1 MGRRRKHDKHLPQRV
16 YHRGRSYYFVDL
28 AGKWHPLGRTVSDM
42 YRAYAEML
50 EERPLATMGDLFDRY
65 LVEVVPGKAERTQ
78 RDNRYEMQFL
88 RAALKDMIPSEFK
101 PRHGYAYYSERK
113 KKSLK
118 RALAEM
124 ALLSHVFTKA
134 IEWGVVD
141 ENPCREIRKEKPK
154 PRRRYVSE
162 AEYAAAYKAM
172 PVMIQCAM
180 DLAVLTGLRPGDL
193 LGLTRANL
201 TDEGI
206 EIETSKTGKR
216 LLIEWSEAL
225 RSAVKRALGEAPQFR
240 QPVICNLRG
249 KAYTVDGFNTIFYR
263 RMSKLVKEPESG
275 LKERFQFR
283 DLRAKSA
290 SDDTAEAASKR
301 LGHADPKI
309 TERVYRRKAERAKP
323 LR

>member
-1 MGRRRKHDKHLPQRV
+1 MGRRRKHDKHLPLRI
-16 YHRGRSYYFVDL
+16 YHRGKTYYFVDHT
-28 AGKWHPLGRTVSDM
+28 GKWLPLGRTASDM
-42 YRAYAEML
+42 YRAYAAMV
-50 EERPLATMGDLFDRY
+50 EERPIGTMSDLFDRY
-65 LVEVVPGKAERTQ
+65 VAEVIPHKAPRTQ
-78 RDNRYEMQFL
+78 RDNQYEMQFL
-88 RAALKDMIPSEFK
+88 RAALRSMVPAEFR
-101 PRHGYAYYSERK
+101 PRDGYAYYNERK
-113 KKSLK
+113 KKSLR

-134 IEWGVVD
+134 IEWGVVE
-141 ENPCREIRKEKPK
+141 ENPCREIRKERAK

-162 AEYAAAYKAM
+162 AEYAAAYK
-172 PVMIQCAM
+172 VMTPMVQCAM

-193 LGLTRANL
+193 LGLTRVNL
-201 TDEGI
+201 TDDGI
-206 EIETSKTGKR
+206 EVATSKTGKR

-225 RSAVKRALGEAPQFR
+225 RSTVKRALAQIPQVR
-240 QPVICNLRG
+240 QPVICNKQG

-263 RMSKLVKEPESG
+263 AMCKAVKDEKSG
-275 LKERFQFR
+275 LTERFQFR

-290 SDDTAEAASKR
+290 SDDTVEAASKR

>member
-1 MGRRRKHDKHLPQRV
+1 
-16 YHRGRSYYFVDL
+16 
-28 AGKWHPLGRTVSDM
+28 M
-42 YRAYAEML
+42 YRTYAEML
-50 EERPLATMGDLFDRY
+50 EERPLLTMADLFDRY
-65 LVEVVPGKAERTQ
+65 LIEVVPGKAERTQ

-88 RAALKDMIPSEFK
+88 RAALRHMIPAEFK
-101 PRHGYAYYSERK
+101 ARDGYAYYNERK

-134 IEWGVVD
+134 IEWGAVD
-141 ENPCREIRKEKPK
+141 ENPCREIRKERPK

-162 AEYAAAYKAM
+162 AEYTAAYRAM
-172 PVMIQCAM
+172 PIMVQCAM

-193 LGLTRANL
+193 LSLTRANQ
-201 TDEGI
+201 TEDGI
-206 EIETSKTGKR
+206 EIQTSKTGKR
-216 LLIEWSEAL
+216 LLIEWSDAL
-225 RSAVKRALGEAPQFR
+225 RNAVKRALAQMPQVR
-240 QPVICNLRG
+240 QPIICNKQG

-263 RMSKLVKEPESG
+263 RMSQLVENKDSG
-275 LKERFQFR
+275 LAERFQFR

-290 SDDTAEAASKR
+290 SDDTVEAASKR

>member
-1 MGRRRKHDKHLPQRV
+1 MGRVRKHDKHLPRRV
-16 YHRGRSYYFVDL
+16 YHRGKSYYFVDRS
-28 AGKWHPLGRTVSDM
+28 GRWHLLGHNVPEM

-50 EERPLATMGDLFDRY
+50 EERPLTTMGELFDRY
-65 LVEVVPGKAERTQ
+65 LVEVVPAKSERTQ

-88 RAALKDMIPSEFK
+88 RAALRHMVPSEFR
-101 PRHGYAYYSERK
+101 PRDGYAYYNERK

-141 ENPCREIRKEKPK
+141 KNPCREIRKERPK
-154 PRRRYVSE
+154 PRRRYVTE

-172 PVMIQCAM
+172 PVMVQCAM
-180 DLAVLTGLRPGDL
+180 DLAVLTALRPGDL

-201 TDEGI
+201 TDDGV
-206 EIETSKTGKR
+206 EIETRKTGKR
-216 LLIEWSEAL
+216 ILIEWSEAL
-225 RSAVKRALGEAPQFR
+225 RNAVRRALAEAPQFR
-240 QPVICNLRG
+240 QPIICTKQGN
-249 KAYTVDGFNTIFYR
+249 AYTVDGFNTIFYR
-263 RMSKLVKEPESG
+263 HMTALVKKEDGG

-301 LGHADPKI
+301 LGHANSQI
-309 TERVYRRKAERAKP
+309 TARVYRRKAERAKP

>member
-1 MGRRRKHDKHLPQRV
+1 M
-16 YHRGRSYYFVDL
+16 S
-28 AGKWHPLGRTVSDM
+28 
-42 YRAYAEML
+42 
-50 EERPLATMGDLFDRY
+50 DLFDRY
-65 LVEVVPGKAERTQ
+65 VAEVIPHKAVRTQ

-88 RAALKDMIPSEFK
+88 RVALRSMIPSEFR
-101 PRHGYAYYSERK
+101 PRDGYAYYNERK
-113 KKSLK
+113 KKSLR

-134 IEWGVVD
+134 IEWGVIE
-141 ENPCREIRKEKPK
+141 ENPCREIRKERPK

-162 AEYAAAYKAM
+162 AEYASAYK
-172 PVMIQCAM
+172 VMTPMAQCAM

-193 LGLTRANL
+193 LALTRANL
-201 TDEGI
+201 NEDGI
-206 EIETSKTGKR
+206 EVATSKTGKR

-225 RSAVKRALGEAPQFR
+225 RSVVKRALAQAPQVR
-240 QPVICNLRG
+240 QPIICNKQG

-263 RMSKLVKEPESG
+263 AMCKAVEDEKSG
-275 LKERFQFR
+275 LTERFQFR

-301 LGHADPKI
+301 LGHADVKI

>member
-16 YHRGRSYYFVDL
+16 YHRGKTFYFVDHT
-28 AGKWHPLGRTVSDM
+28 GKWFSLGRTVADM
-42 YRAYAEML
+42 YRAYAALVEA
-50 EERPLATMGDLFDRY
+50 RPVVTMGDLFDRY
-65 LVEVVPGKAERTQ
+65 ATEVIPLKAVRTQ

-88 RAALKDMIPSEFK
+88 RAALRKMVPSEFR
-101 PRHGYAYYSERK
+101 PRDGYAYYNERK
-113 KKSLK
+113 KTSLR

-134 IEWGVVD
+134 IEWGAVE
-141 ENPCREIRKEKPK
+141 ENPCRQIRKERPK

-162 AEYAAAYKAM
+162 TEYAAAYKFMRPMA
-172 PVMIQCAM
+172 QCAM

-193 LGLTRANL
+193 LALTRANL

-206 EIETSKTGKR
+206 DVTTSKTGKR
-216 LLIEWSEAL
+216 LLIEWSDAL
-225 RSAVKRALGEAPQFR
+225 RSAVKRALAQSPQVR
-240 QPVICNLRG
+240 QPIICNRQG
-249 KAYTVDGFNTIFYR
+249 AAYTVDGFNTIFYR
-263 RMSKLVKEPESG
+263 AMGKAVKDENSG
-275 LKERFQFR
+275 LRERFQFR

>member
-1 MGRRRKHDKHLPQRV
+1 MGRRRQHDKHLPQRV
-16 YHRGRSYYFVDL
+16 YFRGKTYYFVDR
-28 AGKWHPLGRTVSDM
+28 AGKWLALGHTAGEM
-42 YRAYAEML
+42 YRTYAAL
-50 EERPLATMGDLFDRY
+50 VEERPLVTMGDLFDRY
-65 LVEVVPGKAERTQ
+65 VAEVIPQKAPRTQ

-88 RAALKDMIPSEFK
+88 RAALRKMPPSEFR
-101 PRHGYAYYSERK
+101 PRDGYAYYNERK
-113 KKSLK
+113 KTSLR

-134 IEWGVVD
+134 IEWGAVE
-141 ENPCREIRKEKPK
+141 ENPCREIRKERPK
-154 PRRRYVSE
+154 PRRRYVTE
-162 AEYAAAYKAM
+162 AEYAAAYK
-172 PVMIQCAM
+172 VMTPMAQCAM

-201 TDEGI
+201 TDDGI
-206 EIETSKTGKR
+206 EVTTSKTGKR

-225 RSAVKRALGEAPQFR
+225 GSAVKRALAQAPRVR
-240 QPVICNLRG
+240 QPIICNKQG
-249 KAYTVDGFNTIFYR
+249 AAYTVDGFNTIFYR
-263 RMSKLVKEPESG
+263 AMGKALKDENSG
-275 LKERFQFR
+275 LRERFQFR